1 MPFAVTTSPTPRDEQ
16 TADRTRSEVVPP
28 LPPQN
33 VRITGRHEAG
43 FYSDKIDCRLH
54 AIPCSI
60 SPRDARGDLPSL
72 FQHRYTVI
80 RWFLTAYCTSS
91 ASFLAFNISLILYL

>member
-1 MPFAVTTSPTPRDEQ
+1 MPALTTSPTPRDEQ

-28 LPPQN
+28 LPELN
-33 VRITGRHEAG
+33 VRVIGRHEAG
-43 FYSDKIDCRLH
+43 FYSDKIDFRLR
-54 AIPCSI
+54 AIPLFNKPSGG
-60 SPRDARGDLPSL
+60 SGDLPSL